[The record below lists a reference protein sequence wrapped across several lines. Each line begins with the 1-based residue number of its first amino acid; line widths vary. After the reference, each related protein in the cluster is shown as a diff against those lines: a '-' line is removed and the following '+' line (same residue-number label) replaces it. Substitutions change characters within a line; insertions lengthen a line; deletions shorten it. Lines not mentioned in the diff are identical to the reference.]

1 MNSERE
7 ALVRRYYEAFSAN
20 DLDGVLAVV
29 HPEIEF
35 NPILGALYEQRGF
48 YGREGMTEHLR
59 MLHERWD
66 TFEGELE
73 QLVEDGDVLIGFVCL
88 RASRNGEPFDARVA
102 VEVGFRDG
110 LISSFVGLDVY
121 ETAEELG
128 ISL

>member
-73 QLVEDGDVLIGFVCL
+73 QLVGDGDVLIGFVCL
-88 RASRNGEPFDARVA
+88 RAPRDGEPFDARVA

>member
-1 MNSERE
+1 MTSDRE
-7 ALVRRYYEAFSAN
+7 DLVRRYYAAFSAN

-48 YGREGMTEHLR
+48 RGYEGMTVHLR
-59 MLHERWD
+59 GLHERWD
-66 TFEGELE
+66 TFEGEVE
-73 QLVEDGDVLIGFVCL
+73 QIVEDGDALIGFVCL
-88 RASRNGEPFDARVA
+88 RATRGGEPFEARVA